1 MFVDVGPPPSAGHA
15 HSPCAPAAASPLPPL
30 RPLPHPSAFTLCG
43 SSQSSGRQVASRL
56 SPFPARGLF
65 CSRSQVQ
72 PSAPQSRCSCAPL
85 PARNTDRRLLPA
97 ADPCSRG
104 RSTAVLAPRI
114 LALFPPA
121 LLWAG
126 PRLETAD
133 SRPGTECTHRPRGPL
148 CMYARRRHPSP
159 LPDSSFHSPSYPCL
173 SCPQHTQHL
182 GNTYA
187 PELPG
192 FPPELA
198 GVWLRELNFLP
209 RIPSLW
215 PRAPQPRLLQCPRLA
230 ALTVASCPA

>member
-30 RPLPHPSAFTLCG
+30 RPLPRPSAFTLCG

-56 SPFPARGLF
+56 SPFPARGSF

-126 PRLETAD
+126 PRLETATRGRGRNARTGRAALCVCMHVAGIHLHSQTPVSTAPPTLA
-133 SRPGTECTHRPRGPL
+133 SRVHSTPNTWAIRMLR
-148 CMYARRRHPSP
+148 
-159 LPDSSFHSPSYPCL
+159 SFP
-173 SCPQHTQHL
+173 
-182 GNTYA
+182 A
-187 PELPG
+187 
-192 FPPELA
+192 FPP
-198 GVWLRELNFLP
+198 N
-209 RIPSLW
+209 
-215 PRAPQPRLLQCPRLA
+215 
-230 ALTVASCPA
+230 